1 MNLQDQWTNLYT
13 EVFKLHKEMTQD
25 GSLFPDNKA
34 KLPLSV
40 RIKCFFR
47 IIKVK
52 KYSNY
57 VDKFSKKIIESLH
70 YVKCTLAALY
80 KGNVSF
86 REDEFAEFLYKDDSE
101 QFERYKR
108 FRDQQVDLYRER
120 LEKEQTVLQTNIVDL
135 CAVLDTLNIIKGAL
149 SLGVDEK
156 ATDEIHKIVDR
167 EIAELEKYDGTN
179 VQKIIAD
186 ICRAKTFDLAWKM
199 YERHQ
204 NLLKEFTIVKYND
217 GKDPS
222 WKAIDLFKPFSHIE
236 ESKRHIYSI
245 FYKGQ
250 VNCIS
255 RNALMRGKNLITS
268 ERNVGFDNNV
278 ARYLK
283 SFSAGQKI
291 DVDIS
296 GIIKFMTTTQGVH
309 FGYLPYMVENLLSD
323 NYEADGLLENIFYIE
338 RLYYS
343 FSKNKK
349 TKQFCLDAAKKQISA
364 IDNDYMLNLFSGW
377 YKKVYVRVLVIAYVY
392 LKSPKSPKRQFENL
406 CRTFR
411 DELNDYA
418 IPELSMAY
426 DFYYNK
432 VLVSFGKT
440 KEYPYVVSSSTAK
453 LDLLMKNQS
462 LRTFFER
469 KGWATTFDYNDFILS
484 PPLFNNI
491 YKGALGE
498 MAGRFLLWS
507 CLGLNLT
514 EIVDPE
520 VFELF
525 DYKIENT
532 DIFIDFKN
540 WHERTRFSNEEM
552 LKKIKSKA
560 DTCNA
565 KCIIV
570 INVVSEQF
578 SEPIKASLGDVT
590 VVQIP
595 SLIDPNNPNQ
605 PIHKAF
611 DMIKRCINEF
621 SD

>member
-25 GSLFPDNKA
+25 GSIFLNNKT

-40 RIKCFFR
+40 RVKCFFH

-86 REDEFAEFLYKDDSE
+86 IEDEFAEFLYKDDSE

-149 SLGVDEK
+149 SLGVDNK
-156 ATDEIHKIVDR
+156 VTDEIHKIVDR

-179 VQKIIAD
+179 VQKIVDD

-222 WKAIDLFKPFSHIE
+222 WKVIDLFKPFSHIE

-255 RNALMRGKNLITS
+255 RNALIRDKNLITS

-309 FGYLPYMVENLLSD
+309 FDYLPYMVENRLSD

-426 DFYYNK
+426 DFYYHHN
-432 VLVSFGKT
+432 VSFFNCIQKSTKNMISKLRNMSWDICHIRNLYENSLALYGGDLCIQYFCTFDDNLVGVLKYFELEALAVCKRT
-440 KEYPYVVSSSTAK
+440 KETIPYFHINNVPAK
-453 LDLLMKNQS
+453 MVKQYFDDINHGNATDVDTIITKYEKLLEQ
-462 LRTFFER
+462 
-469 KGWATTFDYNDFILS
+469 I
-484 PPLFNNI
+484 
-491 YKGALGE
+491 
-498 MAGRFLLWS
+498 MAG
-507 CLGLNLT
+507 
-514 EIVDPE
+514 E
-520 VFELF
+520 V
-525 DYKIENT
+525 
-532 DIFIDFKN
+532 
-540 WHERTRFSNEEM
+540 
-552 LKKIKSKA
+552 
-560 DTCNA
+560 
-565 KCIIV
+565 
-570 INVVSEQF
+570 
-578 SEPIKASLGDVT
+578 
-590 VVQIP
+590 
-595 SLIDPNNPNQ
+595 
-605 PIHKAF
+605 
-611 DMIKRCINEF
+611 
-621 SD
+621 

>member
-25 GSLFPDNKA
+25 GSIFLNNKT

-40 RIKCFFR
+40 RVKCFFR

-149 SLGVDEK
+149 SLGVDNK
-156 ATDEIHKIVDR
+156 VTDEIHKIVDR

-179 VQKIIAD
+179 VQKIVDD

-199 YERHQ
+199 YGQHQ

-222 WKAIDLFKPFSHIE
+222 WKVIDLFKPFSHIE

-255 RNALMRGKNLITS
+255 RNALMRDKNLITS

-309 FGYLPYMVENLLSD
+309 FDYLPYMVENRLSD

-426 DFYYNK
+426 DFYY
-432 VLVSFGKT
+432 
-440 KEYPYVVSSSTAK
+440 
-453 LDLLMKNQS
+453 
-462 LRTFFER
+462 
-469 KGWATTFDYNDFILS
+469 
-484 PPLFNNI
+484 
-491 YKGALGE
+491 
-498 MAGRFLLWS
+498 
-507 CLGLNLT
+507 
-514 EIVDPE
+514 
-520 VFELF
+520 
-525 DYKIENT
+525 
-532 DIFIDFKN
+532 
-540 WHERTRFSNEEM
+540 HH
-552 LKKIKSKA
+552 
-560 DTCNA
+560 
-565 KCIIV
+565 
-570 INVVSEQF
+570 NV
-578 SEPIKASLGDVT
+578 P
-590 VVQIP
+590 
-595 SLIDPNNPNQ
+595 
-605 PIHKAF
+605 
-611 DMIKRCINEF
+611 
-621 SD
+621 

>member
-1 MNLQDQWTNLYT
+1 MSLQNQWISLYT
-13 EVFKLHKEMTQD
+13 EVFKLQKDMTQD

-52 KYSNY
+52 KHSNS

-70 YVKCTLAALY
+70 YVKSTLAQLH

-86 REDEFAEFLYKDDSE
+86 REDEFAEFLYGDDPE
-101 QFERYKR
+101 QFDRYKC
-108 FRDQQVDLYRER
+108 FRDKRVSLYRKS
-120 LEKEQTVLQTNIVDL
+120 LEKEHTVLQTNIVDL
-135 CAVLDTLNIIKGAL
+135 CAVLDTLNIIKRAL
-149 SLGVDEK
+149 SIRVDNN

-179 VQKIIAD
+179 VQKIVAD
-186 ICRAKTFDLAWKM
+186 ICRSKTFDSAWKL

-222 WKAIDLFKPFSHIE
+222 WKVIDLYKPFYHIE

-245 FYKGQ
+245 FYTGH

-255 RNALMRGKNLITS
+255 RNALMRDKNLINS

-283 SFSAGQKI
+283 SYSAGQKI

-309 FGYLPYMVENLLSD
+309 FDYLPYMVENRLSD

-364 IDNDYMLNLFSGW
+364 VDNDYMLNLFSGW

-392 LKSPKSPKRQFENL
+392 LKLPKSPKRQFENL

-426 DFYYNK
+426 DFYYYHNVAFLSCIQK
-432 VLVSFGKT
+432 NTKNLISKLKNMAWDIFHVRNLYESSLALYGGDLCIQYFCTFDDNLVGALKYFELEALAVCKRT
-440 KEYPYVVSSSTAK
+440 KETIPYFHINNVPAK
-453 LDLLMKNQS
+453 MVKQYFNDINHGNTVDVDAIITKYEKLLEQIMS
-462 LRTFFER
+462 
-469 KGWATTFDYNDFILS
+469 
-484 PPLFNNI
+484 
-491 YKGALGE
+491 GE
-498 MAGRFLLWS
+498 
-507 CLGLNLT
+507 
-514 EIVDPE
+514 V
-520 VFELF
+520 
-525 DYKIENT
+525 
-532 DIFIDFKN
+532 
-540 WHERTRFSNEEM
+540 
-552 LKKIKSKA
+552 
-560 DTCNA
+560 
-565 KCIIV
+565 
-570 INVVSEQF
+570 
-578 SEPIKASLGDVT
+578 
-590 VVQIP
+590 
-595 SLIDPNNPNQ
+595 
-605 PIHKAF
+605 
-611 DMIKRCINEF
+611 
-621 SD
+621 